1 MVPRN
6 IILLTGVKPGFP
18 GIWVLLFTSYEV
30 ELYVPY
36 RSTGKRQETK
46 QKMNTRTT

>member
-1 MVPRN
+1 MVPLN
-6 IILLTGVKPGFP
+6 IILLTGVKPGFT
-18 GIWVLLFTSYEV
+18 GIGVIFTSYEA

-36 RSTGKRQETK
+36 RSTGKKQETK